1 MNSATNPATNRA
13 TKAATNPATTAASR
27 SPARILVVAT
37 RQIGDVLV
45 TTPLIRAIR
54 HRWPEAR
61 IDVLGYEKT
70 MGMLAGNPD
79 ISEVI
84 ESAEHPTLPQYMALI
99 RRCWRAYD
107 LAFVTQISDRAHAY
121 GLLFAR
127 ARVGMVPAS
136 RRHAWWKRA
145 LSLHSVQIDYMHQHA
160 LSEKLQL
167 MTPFAR
173 GDLFSEGVAVVPP
186 APEALPADLAH
197 LRAQALVVFHAT
209 PMWRYKRWPAAN
221 WAALARELIAR
232 GFQVALTGSASPQDR
247 QMNAEIAAGLKSSS
261 VAGNSPLAP
270 AAGDAGNG
278 DGTGEGRLIDLSGR
292 LSLAQ
297 VGTLLR
303 SAQLFVGVDT
313 SVTHLAAACGTPT
326 VAIFGPTPPTNFG
339 PWPQGTRRAQP
350 YALVAPL
357 QQIANVALVQ
367 GQAPCVPCR
376 KSGCDNHFDSRSDC
390 LDQLAPARVLAACE
404 RMIAT
409 RGEEVMAT

>member
-1 MNSATNPATNRA
+1 MNAVALEPS
-13 TKAATNPATTAASR
+13 
-27 SPARILVVAT
+27 RILVVAT

-54 HRWPEAR
+54 RRWPDAR

-79 ISEVI
+79 IDDVI
-84 ESAEHPTLPQYMALI
+84 ESPEHPSASQYLALI

-107 LAFVTQISDRAHAY
+107 LAFVTQISDRAHIY

-136 RRHAWWKRA
+136 RRHSWWKRA
-145 LSLHSVQIDYMHQHA
+145 LALHSVQIDYMAQHA

-167 MTPFAR
+167 MAPFAQ

-186 APEALPADLAH
+186 APEALPADLAT
-197 LRAQALVVFHAT
+197 LCAQPLAVFHAT
-209 PMWRYKRWPAAN
+209 PMWRYKRWPSAH
-221 WAALARELIAR
+221 WVGLARELIGR
-232 GFQVALTGSASPQDR
+232 GMHVVLTGSASAQDR
-247 QMNAEIAAGLKSSS
+247 QMNAEIAASL
-261 VAGNSPLAP
+261 
-270 AAGDAGNG
+270 
-278 DGTGEGRLIDLSGR
+278 DGVIDLSGR

-303 SAQLFVGVDT
+303 SARLFVGVDT

-339 PWPQGTRRAQP
+339 PWPQGARSAQP
-350 YALVAPL
+350 YALVAPIQL
-357 QQIANVALVQ
+357 IANVALVQ
-367 GQAPCVPCR
+367 GQAACVPCR
-376 KSGCDNHFDSRSDC
+376 QSGCENHFDSRSDC
-390 LDQLAPARVLAACE
+390 LDQLAPERVLAACE
-404 RMIAT
+404 RIIAAQDVIAAQ
-409 RGEEVMAT
+409 REQVMAT

>member
-1 MNSATNPATNRA
+1 MNPRA
-13 TKAATNPATTAASR
+13 
-27 SPARILVVAT
+27 ILVVAT

-54 HRWPEAR
+54 RRWPEAR

-79 ISEVI
+79 INEVI
-84 ESAEHPTLPQYMALI
+84 ESAEHPTLSQYLSLI

-107 LAFVTQISDRAHAY
+107 LAFVTQISDRAHVY

-127 ARVGMVPAS
+127 ARVGMVTAS
-136 RRHAWWKRA
+136 PRHSWWKRA
-145 LSLHSVQIDYMHQHA
+145 LALHSVQIDYMHQHA

-167 MTPFAR
+167 MSPFAQ
-173 GDLFSEGVAVVPP
+173 GDLFADGVSVVPP
-186 APEALPADLAH
+186 VADALPADLAY
-197 LRAQALVVFHAT
+197 LRTQPLAVFHAT
-209 PMWRYKRWPAAN
+209 PMWRYKRWPAAS
-221 WAALARELIAR
+221 WALLARELIGR
-232 GFQVALTGSASPQDR
+232 GMHVALTGSASAQDR
-247 QMNAEIAAGLKSSS
+247 QMNAEIAAA
-261 VAGNSPLAP
+261 VA
-270 AAGDAGNG
+270 DA
-278 DGTGEGRLIDLSGR
+278 TGITDLSGR
-292 LSLAQ
+292 LTLAQ

-339 PWPQGTRRAQP
+339 PWPQGARSAQP

-357 QQIANVALVQ
+357 QHNANVALVQ
-367 GQAPCVPCR
+367 GQAACVPCR

-390 LDQLAPARVLAACE
+390 LDQLASERVLAACE
-404 RMIAT
+404 RMMAAST
-409 RGEEVMAT
+409 VPAAPTEQVMSA